1 MSFEPADA
9 GSPFPNSLI
18 CNTPKRSTEPP
29 YSVGQSSANDLN
41 ANTKYPTLD
50 TRIETTYAKRST
62 ARSQRTLYDSYI
74 RAFRWASDRID
85 NVGGGVVAFVSN
97 GGWIDANTADG
108 IRLSLIDD
116 YSHIYLYNLRGN
128 MRNSDWKKE
137 GGQVFGAG
145 SQATIAIFIGVK
157 DRLL

>member
-1 MSFEPADA
+1 M
-9 GSPFPNSLI
+9 
-18 CNTPKRSTEPP
+18 
-29 YSVGQSSANDLN
+29 
-41 ANTKYPTLD
+41 
-50 TRIETTYAKRST
+50 
-62 ARSQRTLYDSYI
+62 
-74 RAFRWASDRID
+74 
-85 NVGGGVVAFVSN
+85 VAFVSN

-116 YSHIYLYNLRGN
+116 YSHIYLYNLRKHAEL
-128 MRNSDWKKE
+128 RLEKE